1 MWVGQSVFLP
11 SLPLSVLCMCECVSG
26 CTCVSARAISFF
38 FSFLQVVIHYS
49 VSSFPWCLTATGTL
63 CLEKMT
69 SSSGRQYYLIPLFH
83 SDCLALLWSPIRA
96 FTVDCIVSISVCLS
110 TFGSL
115 VLLVFSIHDSFF
127 FSSAVSLFF
136 LLSLSLSALKILC
149 VFLSQMLGW

>member
-1 MWVGQSVFLP
+1 MWVVQSVLLP
-11 SLPLSVLCMCECVSG
+11 SLPLSLLCVCVCVCVCERERVCLRVHMCECTWNFSFL
-26 CTCVSARAISFF
+26 FF
-38 FSFLQVVIHYS
+38 FFPFLQVVIHYS

-69 SSSGRQYYLIPLFH
+69 SSSGRQYYLIPLFP

-115 VLLVFSIHDSFF
+115 VLLVFSLHDSFF
-127 FSSAVSLFF
+127 F
-136 LLSLSLSALKILC
+136 LLL
-149 VFLSQMLGW
+149 FLSFTFCRSPCLL